1 MLSSYSRY
9 FCLELSD
16 MWPLLDIKE
25 RHKRTKEEK
34 GKKKKIMELLYIAA
48 LKIFFSQC
56 QKAVFLHSSFA
67 LNPTAVVVFDAKLT
81 EDRG

>member
-34 GKKKKIMELLYIAA
+34 GKKKKNHGVVIHCSFKNILFTVS
-48 LKIFFSQC
+48 K
-56 QKAVFLHSSFA
+56 SSISPLQLCFKP
-67 LNPTAVVVFDAKLT
+67 NSCCGF
-81 EDRG
+81 